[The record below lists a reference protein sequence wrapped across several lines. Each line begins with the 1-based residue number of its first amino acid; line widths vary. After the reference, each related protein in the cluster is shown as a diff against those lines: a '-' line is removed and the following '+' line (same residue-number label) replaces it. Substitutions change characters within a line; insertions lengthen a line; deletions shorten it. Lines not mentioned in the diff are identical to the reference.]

1 MASLLKAGGVSDQAT
16 AYAMDLV
23 TSYINAIAYEQSMY
37 RRLYSDPDHQQ
48 HEVERVAEAFATLD
62 PEHFPTIAALG
73 PAMTRGDEQERFE
86 LGLDVIINGLLA
98 TPAEGRL
105 T

>member
-1 MASLLKAGGVSDQAT
+1 MSTYL
-16 AYAMDLV
+16 
-23 TSYINAIAYEQSMY
+23 NAIAYEQGMY

-48 HEVERVAEAFATLD
+48 HEVERVAEAFAKLD
-62 PEHFPTIAALG
+62 PEQFPTITALG